1 MRVLMLAQFY
11 SPTVGGEERHVQ
23 DLSVAL
29 AERGHH
35 VAVATLWHEG
45 LPEFES
51 ERGVSIYRIKGTARR
66 AAALFSESE
75 RRHAPPIP
83 DPELVLGLRRII
95 AKEQP
100 EIVHSH
106 NWLGRS
112 FLPLKRQ
119 SRAKLVV
126 TLHDYSLVCAKKSM
140 LRADAPCSGARFVKC
155 VRCAAEH
162 YGAGKGT
169 STVIGNWLMSG
180 YERSLVDMFIPVS
193 QAVADLVEIGKAQSR
208 VIPNFVPDDF
218 DSNGTSDDTPSTRLP
233 DRPYLLYAGDLR
245 LFKGIQ
251 VLLAAYAG
259 IANAPPLVLIG
270 RKDADTPTSFPDNV
284 IVTGP
289 LSHEQV
295 LEAWRGSLMGLMPS
309 IGPEAFGIAAL
320 EAMSAGR
327 PVIASRI
334 GGLPEIIRDGESGLL
349 VPPGD
354 HVALRRAIE
363 RLLADPALLARMGEA
378 ARRRAMEFRA
388 SVIVP
393 QIEQAYKEVMESGK

>member
-1 MRVLMLAQFY
+1 
-11 SPTVGGEERHVQ
+11 
-23 DLSVAL
+23 
-29 AERGHH
+29 
-35 VAVATLWHEG
+35 
-45 LPEFES
+45 
-51 ERGVSIYRIKGTARR
+51 
-66 AAALFSESE
+66 
-75 RRHAPPIP
+75 
-83 DPELVLGLRRII
+83 
-95 AKEQP
+95 
-100 EIVHSH
+100 
-106 NWLGRS
+106 
-112 FLPLKRQ
+112 
-119 SRAKLVV
+119 
-126 TLHDYSLVCAKKSM
+126 
-140 LRADAPCSGARFVKC
+140 
-155 VRCAAEH
+155 
-162 YGAGKGT
+162 
-169 STVIGNWLMSG
+169 MSG

-193 QAVADLVEIGKAQSR
+193 QAVADLVEIGKARSR
-208 VIPNFVPDDF
+208 VIPNFVLDDF

-270 RKDADTPTSFPDNV
+270 RKDADTPASFPDNV
-284 IVTGP
+284 IITGP